1 MGVATPA
8 LNKSMR
14 ARMEIEK
21 NTKFS
26 VDEEEQE
33 AEASAA
39 YT

>member
-26 VDEEEQE
+26 VDEEEE